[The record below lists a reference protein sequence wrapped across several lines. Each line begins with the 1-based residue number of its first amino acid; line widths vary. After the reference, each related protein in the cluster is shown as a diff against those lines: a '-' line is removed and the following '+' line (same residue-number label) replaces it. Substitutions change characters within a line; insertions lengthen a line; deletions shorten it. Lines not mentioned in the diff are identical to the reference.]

1 MERNRKTKAV
11 KMYELATFSDT
22 GSFPNISVLVVK
34 AANNTLI
41 KLRQIRIYGFIA
53 HKFSTV
59 CLKIP

>member
-1 MERNRKTKAV
+1 
-11 KMYELATFSDT
+11 MYELATFSDT